1 MNKLGTV
8 DSVNVQA
15 PENSELENANENESS
30 PKVIEHSEI
39 GRRMV
44 GLPPEQKR
52 DFPTELIEL
61 PSKGLLYPKDHPLAG
76 GTLEIKYMTAKEEDI
91 LSTESYIKQGVVLDR
106 LCESIIVTKGVKY
119 GDLLIGD
126 KNALLFAARS
136 LGYGP
141 NYQTTVE
148 TEDGI
153 EIPITINLDEIKHK
167 EIDET
172 LITPHENRFKFEL
185 PKSKKI
191 IEFKLLTVQDQKDI
205 DNILKGIKKLGPMA
219 TASNLT
225 TRLKKMILS
234 VDGNSDPGTISQ
246 AIDNMLAIDS
256 RAFREYLL
264 KIQPDVDLE
273 VDVEDPNTGE
283 FFRSNFTIG
292 VDLFY
297 PDFKR

>member
-8 DSVNVQA
+8 DSVNLNQS
-15 PENSELENANENESS
+15 NSEEVNEPQTEQT
-30 PKVIEHSEI
+30 PVVIDHSEI
-39 GRRMV
+39 GRRV
-44 GLPPEQKR
+44 VNAPPKIEH
-52 DFPTELIEL
+52 DFPTEIVEL
-61 PSKGLLYPKDHPLAG
+61 PSKGLLYPKEHPLSAG
-76 GTLEIKYMTAKEEDI
+76 TIEIKYMTAKEEDI
-91 LSTESYIKQGVVLDR
+91 LSTESYIKQGVVLDK

-136 LGYGP
+136 VGYGP
-141 NYQTTVE
+141 QYQTSVE
-148 TEDGI
+148 SEDGT

-167 EIDET
+167 ELDES
-172 LITPHENRFKFEL
+172 LIIPYENRFKFTL
-185 PKSKKI
+185 PKSGKT

-205 DNILKGIKKLGPMA
+205 DSILKSYKKLGPQA
-219 TASNLT
+219 SASNLT

-234 VDGNSDPGTISQ
+234 VDGDSNPVTISKF
-246 AIDNMLAIDS
+246 IDNMLAIDS

-264 KIQPDVDLE
+264 KVQPDVDLQVE
-273 VDVEDPNTGE
+273 VEDPNTGE

-297 PDFKR
+297 PDYKR

>member
-1 MNKLGTV
+1 
-8 DSVNVQA
+8 
-15 PENSELENANENESS
+15 
-30 PKVIEHSEI
+30 
-39 GRRMV
+39 
-44 GLPPEQKR
+44 
-52 DFPTELIEL
+52 
-61 PSKGLLYPKDHPLAG
+61 
-76 GTLEIKYMTAKEEDI
+76 
-91 LSTESYIKQGVVLDR
+91 
-106 LCESIIVTKGVKY
+106 
-119 GDLLIGD
+119 
-126 KNALLFAARS
+126 
-136 LGYGP
+136 
-141 NYQTTVE
+141 
-148 TEDGI
+148 
-153 EIPITINLDEIKHK
+153 
-167 EIDET
+167 
-172 LITPHENRFKFEL
+172 
-185 PKSKKI
+185 
-191 IEFKLLTVQDQKDI
+191 
-205 DNILKGIKKLGPMA
+205 MA

>member
-8 DSVNVQA
+8 DSVNVNPTNSDMVNVSETNNG
-15 PENSELENANENESS
+15 PE
-30 PKVIEHSEI
+30 VISHADL
-39 GRRMV
+39 GRRIV
-44 GLPPEQKR
+44 GAMPEQKH
-52 DFPTELIEL
+52 DFPTEIVEL
-61 PSKGLLYPKDHPLAG
+61 PSKGLLYPADHPLAN

-91 LSTESYIKQGVVLDR
+91 LSTESYIKQGVVLDK

-119 GDLLIGD
+119 GDLLVGD

-136 LGYGP
+136 IGYGP
-141 NYQTTVE
+141 LYQTAVQ
-148 TEDGI
+148 TEDGV
-153 EIPITINLDEIKHK
+153 EIPISINLSEIKYK
-167 EIDET
+167 ELDES

-185 PKSKKI
+185 PKSKKT

-205 DNILKGIKKLGPMA
+205 DSILKGFKKLGPMA
-219 TASNLT
+219 VSSNLT

-234 VDGNSDPGTISQ
+234 VEGDTNPATISQ

-264 KIQPDVDLE
+264 KVQPDVDLSVE
-273 VDVEDPNTGE
+273 VEDPNTGE
-283 FFRSNFTIG
+283 FFRSDFAIG

-297 PDFKR
+297 PDYKR

>member
-39 GRRMV
+39 GRQRV

-106 LCESIIVTKGVKY
+106 LCESLIVTKGVKY

-136 LGYGP
+136 FGYGP
-141 NYQTTVE
+141 NYQTSVE
-148 TEDGI
+148 SEDGV
-153 EIPITINLDEIKHK
+153 EIPINVNLDELKHK

-185 PKSKKI
+185 PKSKKM

-205 DNILKGIKKLGPMA
+205 DNILKGFKKLGPMA

-234 VDGNSDPGTISQ
+234 VDGSSDPATISQ
-246 AIDNMLAIDS
+246 FIDNMLAIDS

-283 FFRSNFTIG
+283 FFRGSFAIG

-297 PDFKR
+297 PDYKR

>member
-8 DSVNVQA
+8 DSVNIADANAEPQEQ
-15 PENSELENANENESS
+15 ENNS
-30 PKVIEHSEI
+30 PVVIDHNI
-39 GRRMV
+39 GRQRV
-44 GLPPEQKR
+44 GLPPIEKH
-52 DFPTELIEL
+52 DFPTEIVQL
-61 PSKGLLYPKDHPLAG
+61 PSKGLLYPKDHPLSS

-91 LSTESYIKQGVVLDR
+91 LSTESYIKQGIVLDK
-106 LCESIIVTKGVKY
+106 LCESIIVTKGVRY

-136 LGYGP
+136 VGYGP
-141 NYQTTVE
+141 NYETSVQ
-148 TEDGI
+148 TEDGT
-153 EIPITINLDEIKHK
+153 EIPITVNLQELKHK
-167 EIDET
+167 ELDES

-205 DNILKGIKKLGPMA
+205 DVILKSYKKLGPMA
-219 TASNLT
+219 SASNLT
-225 TRLKKMILS
+225 TRLRKMILS
-234 VDGNSDPGTISQ
+234 VDGNIDPTVISQ
-246 AIDNMLAIDS
+246 SIDNMLAMDS

-264 KIQPDVDLE
+264 KVQPDVDLE
-273 VDVEDPNTGE
+273 IDVEDPNTGE

-297 PDFKR
+297 PDYKR